1 MSSRMALTRTHSIT
15 ANIVV
20 NPSSR
25 SMRGRPRRFRNDAYL
40 ARSELQLLDVTTLWP
55 WVVYPKSFGGRTRR
69 DDERDEQNRVTLAIV
84 PRKQRFVVTFKEA
97 LARLVDGLVTLMV
110 IESDGT

>member
-1 MSSRMALTRTHSIT
+1 
-15 ANIVV
+15 
-20 NPSSR
+20 
-25 SMRGRPRRFRNDAYL
+25 MRGRPRRFRNDAYL

-69 DDERDEQNRVTLAIV
+69 DDERDEQNGITLAFV
-84 PRKQRFVVTFKEA
+84 PHKQRFVVTFKEA

>member
-1 MSSRMALTRTHSIT
+1 
-15 ANIVV
+15 
-20 NPSSR
+20 
-25 SMRGRPRRFRNDAYL
+25 MRGVPRRFRDDAYL
-40 ARSELQLLDVTTLWP
+40 VRSELQLLDVTTLWP

-69 DDERDEQNRVTLAIV
+69 DDERDEQNRITLAIV
-84 PRKQRFVVTFKEA
+84 PHKQRFVVTFKEA